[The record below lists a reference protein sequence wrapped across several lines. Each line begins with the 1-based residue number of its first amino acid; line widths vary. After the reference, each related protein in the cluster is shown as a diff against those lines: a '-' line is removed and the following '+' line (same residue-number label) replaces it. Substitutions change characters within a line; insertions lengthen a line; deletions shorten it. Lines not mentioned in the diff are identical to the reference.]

1 MTDLAL
7 TQRDQRVPF
16 ARAVRV
22 VPIVDGP
29 PRAYRVL
36 SGNLSRSGIF
46 LATPAPFAEGT
57 KVALSLEAGG
67 RVLPFAQGE
76 VVWGRDEATSPG
88 VGVKFTEYLHPRARE
103 MVEYLVGT
111 IEKGGSL
118 ELAPF
123 TESSTR
129 LGWTAAIAL
138 VVTGVLAGV
147 GTGVWW
153 WAQQPDE
160 QPADAVIELA
170 PPPAPAVV
178 APVAEP
184 AAAVAAAPAPIDEV
198 TGTAAAV
205 EAAPSVE
212 SPQPAP
218 EPAAPKGPPV
228 VTPKVEAAKV
238 EPVKVEAP
246 KAVEPKAK
254 AGPATK
260 PGGHELLLPKSGASA
275 VSWTADRRF
284 TIRPSAGAQI
294 EKAFLL
300 KSPVRLVI
308 DLSGSSPEKSF
319 NRDLSDGV
327 VHRVR
332 LGTRPGGSRLVIE
345 LASDARSVVRSGEL
359 FAVH

>member
-76 VVWGRDEATSPG
+76 VIWGRGEATSPG

-103 MVEYLVGT
+103 MVDYLVGT

-118 ELAPF
+118 ELAPY
-123 TESSTR
+123 TEGPSR

-138 VVTGVLAGV
+138 VITGVLAGG

-170 PPPAPAVV
+170 PPPPAP
-178 APVAEP
+178 
-184 AAAVAAAPAPIDEV
+184 AAVAPGPEAAAAPSAPAPIDEV
-198 TGTAAAV
+198 TGTAAPV
-205 EAAPSVE
+205 ELAPPAAAPVM
-212 SPQPAP
+212 P
-218 EPAAPKGPPV
+218 EPAPAKAAPVEPM
-228 VTPKVEAAKV
+228 KVEAL
-238 EPVKVEAP
+238 KVEAP
-246 KAVEPKAK
+246 KVAAPVEPKPK
-254 AGPATK
+254 AAPAVK
-260 PGGHELLLPKSGASA
+260 PTGHEVQLPRSGASA

-284 TIRPSAGAQI
+284 TVRPSAGAHV

-327 VHRVR
+327 VQRVR
-332 LGTRPGGSRLVIE
+332 LGTRPGGSRLVID
-345 LASDARSVVRSGEL
+345 LAADAKSVVRYGDL